1 MLTFKQFKESLIRI
15 GKKTS
20 TFDAGNSLQV
30 TVPKQ
35 NFKEGP
41 KKKLRIRH
49 NVGEKE
55 LQ

>member
-1 MLTFKQFKESLIRI
+1 MKSYKQFRESLLRI

-35 NFKEGP
+35 NIKDGP
-41 KKKLRIRH
+41 RKKMRVRH